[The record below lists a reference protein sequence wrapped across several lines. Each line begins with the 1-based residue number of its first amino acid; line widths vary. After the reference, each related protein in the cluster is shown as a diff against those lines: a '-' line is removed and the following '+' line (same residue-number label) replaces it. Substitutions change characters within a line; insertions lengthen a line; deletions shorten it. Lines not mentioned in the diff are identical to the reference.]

1 MITIAEAFEK
11 FKSRLEPGSREEA
24 AAVSRRERVK
34 AILDNAFHVDRV
46 FLTGSYKR
54 WTKIRP
60 LKDVDL
66 FCVLNT
72 EKEGEYLKK
81 SSRVLLDAFAS
92 ELRKE
97 YGNDKVDVWDKCVT
111 VCFGEPEDEEE
122 EGLFSIDV
130 VPAFDESTVFR
141 IPDAYHPSG
150 WMKSDPEIHAELAT
164 KANQSLGGK
173 WVTLVKMAKKC
184 NAFHGKPVNPS
195 FLLEV
200 MALKLIVPPFSGGY
214 KYEIKSFFA
223 SVLQQI
229 GDKWPDPAGLGSDV
243 SEQMT
248 PAKVNTAKV
257 TLIKI
262 CTAIDKA
269 GRLEREG
276 KIGDALATWRNE
288 VFGPMFPLS

>member
-1 MITIAEAFEK
+1 MITISEAFEK
-11 FKSRLEPGSREEA
+11 FKTRLEPGTREEA

-34 AILDNAFHVDRV
+34 EILKNAFEIDRV

-66 FCVLNT
+66 FCVLNSERESGYL
-72 EKEGEYLKK
+72 EKPSKT
-81 SSRVLLDAFAS
+81 LLESFAV

-97 YGNDKVDVWDKCVT
+97 YGSDKVVVWDKCVT
-111 VCFGEPEDEEE
+111 VSFGEPDDEEE

-130 VPAFDESTVFR
+130 VPAFDEGEAYR
-141 IPDAYHPSG
+141 IPDTTHSSG
-150 WMKSDPEIHAELAT
+150 WMSCDPEVHAELAT
-164 KANQSLGGK
+164 KANKDLDGR

-184 NAFHGKPVNPS
+184 NAFQGKPVYPS

-214 KYEIKSFFA
+214 KYEIKSLFA
-223 SVLQQI
+223 SALQQI
-229 GDKWPDPAGLGSDV
+229 EAVWPDPAGLGSDV
-243 SEQMT
+243 SDQMT
-248 PAKVNTAKV
+248 SAKIVAAKT
-257 TLIKI
+257 TLAKI
-262 CTAIDKA
+262 CFSIDKA

-276 KIGDALATWRNE
+276 KVGDALATWRNE